1 VENRLVRNSI
11 LSVNIA
17 LHTDRFAE
25 MIVQQVIHS
34 DLHNE
39 GQQND
44 LTDEEVWSIVEYIS
58 KKKLV
63 IDLTGLQR
71 LGMDEIALHKG
82 ENNYITILV
91 DLDRR
96 VPVGFVVSRK
106 HKDIKEVLKG
116 RGQAVLNQI
125 IEVSIDLSG
134 NYRGLVQK
142 MMPSGEDHCRAI
154 PCHEAGWRGVKQDNY
169 QGEKSGGRDARQT
182 GENAS

>member
-1 VENRLVRNSI
+1 MENRLVRNSI

-34 DLHNE
+34 YRPNV

-82 ENNYITILV
+82 ENNYKLLWI
-91 DLDRR
+91 
-96 VPVGFVVSRK
+96 
-106 HKDIKEVLKG
+106 
-116 RGQAVLNQI
+116 
-125 IEVSIDLSG
+125 
-134 NYRGLVQK
+134 
-142 MMPSGEDHCRAI
+142 
-154 PCHEAGWRGVKQDNY
+154 
-169 QGEKSGGRDARQT
+169 
-182 GENAS
+182 